1 MRAMSWL
8 TAEDLRRF
16 RDHLLAAKAS
26 AEHVLE
32 LGSGAEPV
40 EASGQTI
47 GRLTRMD
54 ALQLRAM
61 ADLSRDQVRIR
72 LRQIDAALLVMDG
85 GRYGICRRCG
95 RPMAR
100 ERLEAMPE
108 APFCAPCQESFEG

>member
-1 MRAMSWL
+1 MALNEDELAPFRERLL
-8 TAEDLRRF
+8 TAKATAE
-16 RDHLLAAKAS
+16 HLLD
-26 AEHVLE
+26 
-32 LGSGAEPV
+32 LGADTEAV

-72 LRQIDAALLVMDG
+72 LRQIDAALLVMEA
-85 GRYGICRRCG
+85 GRYGICRKCHQEL
-95 RPMAR
+95 AL

-108 APFCAPCQESFEG
+108 APFCTPCQEQMES